1 MRILQA
7 HLAAAK
13 AAAAALQRFYGDQL
27 GFPVLADEGRLGFG
41 VGGTR
46 LEFSPTSEGAPFYHF
61 AFRVPRN
68 RFGAAR
74 EWLAGHADL
83 LPEPGSKETT
93 FQFPNWNAEA
103 CYMHDPGG
111 NIVELIAHRGL
122 PDESAHW
129 GPFDATELLGVCEVG
144 LVGHDPPA
152 MARALE
158 SLEVMLWDGTLDVPG
173 GLAFMGASDGTL
185 ILAPPG
191 RGWMPTGRAAELW
204 EVEVQV
210 AGVSNTE
217 VTLPGTSHR
226 VVTVAKTVTC
236 TGAL

>member
-1 MRILQA
+1 MRLLQA
-7 HLAAAK
+7 NLAAAK
-13 AAAAALQRFYGDQL
+13 ATGAVLLRFYGDQL
-27 GFPVLADEGRLGFG
+27 GFPVLAAEGRLGFG

-46 LEFSPTSEGAPFYHF
+46 LEFSRTSEGAPFYHF

-68 RFGAAR
+68 RFAAAR

-103 CYMHDPGG
+103 CYINDPGG

-122 PDESAHW
+122 PDESPHS
-129 GPFDATELLGVCEVG
+129 GPFEATELLGVCEVG

-158 SLEVMLWDGTLDVPG
+158 RLGVRLWDGTLEVPG
-173 GLAFMGASDGTL
+173 RLAFMGAPDGTL
-185 ILAPPG
+185 ILTPPG
-191 RGWMPTGRAAELW
+191 RGWMPTGRAAEPW
-204 EVEVQV
+204 AVEVEAV
-210 AGVSNTE
+210 GVRNAE

-226 VVTVAKTVTC
+226 VVTVIR
-236 TGAL
+236 

>member
-1 MRILQA
+1 MRLLQA
-7 HLAAAK
+7 NLAAAK
-13 AAAAALQRFYGDQL
+13 ATGAVLLRFYGDQL
-27 GFPVLADEGRLGFG
+27 GFPVLAGEDRLRFG

-46 LEFSPTSEGAPFYHF
+46 LEFSRTSEGAPFYHF

-68 RFGAAR
+68 RFAAAR

-103 CYMHDPGG
+103 CYINDPGG

-122 PDESAHW
+122 PDESPHS
-129 GPFDATELLGVCEVG
+129 GPFEATELLGVCEVG

-158 SLEVMLWDGTLDVPG
+158 RLGVRLWDGTLEVPG
-173 GLAFMGASDGTL
+173 RLAFMGASDGTL

-191 RGWMPTGRAAELW
+191 RGWMPTGRAAEPW
-204 EVEVQV
+204 AVEVEAV
-210 AGVSNTE
+210 GVRNAE

-226 VVTVAKTVTC
+226 VVTVIR
-236 TGAL
+236 

>member
-1 MRILQA
+1 MRLLQA
-7 HLAAAK
+7 NLAAAK
-13 AAAAALQRFYGDQL
+13 ATGAVLLRFYGDQL
-27 GFPVLADEGRLGFG
+27 GFPVLADEGRLGFA
-41 VGGTR
+41 VGATR
-46 LEFSPTSEGAPFYHF
+46 LEFSRTSEGAPFYHF

-68 RFGAAR
+68 RFAAAR

-122 PDESAHW
+122 PDESPNS
-129 GPFDATELLGVCEVG
+129 GPFEATELLSVCEVG

-158 SLEVMLWDGTLDVPG
+158 RLGVRLWDGTLEVPG
-173 GLAFMGASDGTL
+173 RLAFMGAPDGTL

-191 RGWMPTGRAAELW
+191 RGWMPTGRAGEPWAV
-204 EVEVQV
+204 EVEAV
-210 AGVSNTE
+210 GVRNAE

-226 VVTVAKTVTC
+226 VVTVIR
-236 TGAL
+236 

>member
-1 MRILQA
+1 MRLLKA

-13 AAAAALQRFYGDQL
+13 ATGAVLLRFYGDQL
-27 GFPVLADEGRLGFG
+27 GFPVLADEGQLGFG

-46 LEFSPTSEGAPFYHF
+46 LEFSRLSEEAPFYHF

-68 RFGAAR
+68 RFAAAR

-83 LPEPGSKETT
+83 LPEPGLKETT

-103 CYMHDPGG
+103 CYVHDPGG

-122 PDESAHW
+122 PDESPNS
-129 GPFDATELLGVCEVG
+129 GPFEATELLGVCEVG
-144 LVGHDPPA
+144 LVGHDLPA

-158 SLEVMLWDGTLDVPG
+158 RLGVRLWDGTLEVPG
-173 GLAFMGASDGTL
+173 RLAFMGASDGTL

-191 RGWMPTGRAAELW
+191 RGWMPTGRAAEPW
-204 EVEVQV
+204 AVEVEVV
-210 AGVSNTE
+210 GIRNAE

-226 VVTVAKTVTC
+226 VVTVIR
-236 TGAL
+236 

>member
-1 MRILQA
+1 MRLLQA
-7 HLAAAK
+7 NLAVAK
-13 AAAAALQRFYGDQL
+13 ATGAVLLPFYGDQL

-46 LEFSPTSEGAPFYHF
+46 LEFSRTSEGAPFYHF

-68 RFGAAR
+68 RFAAAR

-122 PDESAHW
+122 PDESPNS
-129 GPFDATELLGVCEVG
+129 GPFEATELLGVCEVG

-158 SLEVMLWDGTLDVPG
+158 RLGVRLWDGTLEVPG
-173 GLAFMGASDGTL
+173 RLAFMGAPDGTL

-191 RGWMPTGRAAELW
+191 RGWMPTGRAAEPW
-204 EVEVQV
+204 AVEVEAV
-210 AGVSNTE
+210 GVRNAE

-226 VVTVAKTVTC
+226 VVTVMR
-236 TGAL
+236 

>member
-1 MRILQA
+1 MRLLKA

-13 AAAAALQRFYGDQL
+13 ATGAVLLRFYGDQL
-27 GFPVLADEGRLGFG
+27 GFPVLADEGQLGFG

-46 LEFSPTSEGAPFYHF
+46 LEFSRTSEGAPFYHI

-68 RFGAAR
+68 RFAAAR

-103 CYMHDPGG
+103 CYVHDPGG

-122 PDESAHW
+122 PDESPNS
-129 GPFDATELLGVCEVG
+129 GPFEATELLGVCEVG
-144 LVGHDPPA
+144 LVGHDLPA

-158 SLEVMLWDGTLDVPG
+158 RLGVRLWDGTLEVPG
-173 GLAFMGASDGTL
+173 RLAFMGASDGTL

-191 RGWMPTGRAAELW
+191 RGWMPTGRAAEPW
-204 EVEVQV
+204 AVEVEVV
-210 AGVSNTE
+210 GIRNAE

-226 VVTVAKTVTC
+226 VVTVIR
-236 TGAL
+236 